1 MLETTVS
8 KGNSMTQ
15 QHVLEIYEPYE
26 YTGQNPVTAE
36 GVAVIPGPA
45 RERYYLLQIS
55 NPFEFEHET
64 VAQFVVMPHYNGDKI
79 DRAVSSTCT
88 VNIARVPAGVDLSD
102 KARLNFDDFLRWGVG
117 KISLYIGH

>member
-1 MLETTVS
+1 
-8 KGNSMTQ
+8 MTK

-36 GVAVIPGPA
+36 GIAVIPGTT

-55 NPFEFEHET
+55 SPFEFERET
-64 VAQFVVMPHYNGDKI
+64 VEQFVIMPHYNGDKI

-88 VNIARVPAGVDLSD
+88 VNIARAPSGVDLSAKD
-102 KARLNFDDFLRWGVG
+102 ILTFDDFLRWGVG
-117 KISLYIGH
+117 KISLFIDH